1 MTIQDATKIVY
12 LIHTAYPQDRN
23 ATERELL
30 DRIDLWAVILADY
43 DVNLVTRV
51 VKSWIKA
58 SRYMPNFEEI
68 KKACDIQK
76 ALDAKLAEAGNI
88 HDIKVTPELEARLD
102 EIWDSVAESERIGE
116 KANDN

>member
-43 DVNLVTRV
+43 DVNLVLGI
-51 VKSWIKA
+51 VKAWIKT

-68 KKACDIQK
+68 KKACDIRK
-76 ALDAKLAEAGNI
+76 ELDAKIAQAG
-88 HDIKVTPELEARLD
+88 DINAITVPPELEARLD
-102 EIWDSVAESERIGE
+102 EIWDSVTESERIGD

>member
-23 ATERELL
+23 ATDKDLL

-51 VKSWIKA
+51 VKAWIKA

-88 HDIKVTPELEARLD
+88 HDIKVTPEVKARLEALLESIKD
-102 EIWDSVAESERIGE
+102 SEIQGE
-116 KANDN
+116 KANDK

>member
-43 DVNLVTRV
+43 DVNLVLGI
-51 VKSWIKA
+51 VKAWIKT
-58 SRYMPNFEEI
+58 SRFMPNFEEI
-68 KKACDIQK
+68 KKACDIRK
-76 ALDAKLAEAGNI
+76 ELDAKIAQAGDINT
-88 HDIKVTPELEARLD
+88 IKVPPELEPKLEALI
-102 EIWDSVAESERIGE
+102 ESIKESEIIGE
-116 KANDN
+116 QANDN